1 MSDSV
6 NRVLPTEAMD
16 DSVAV
21 LMGELAAL
29 GQAAMCTVVADP
41 ADKDKECVILC
52 VRALDQL
59 NAEILRDSM
68 SEFIRSEFISQLSGG
83 MHRALLAPDGSKL
96 MAVDCAASIMRAI
109 ANDSA
114 GHGQS
119 LMMNP
124 PPEIK
129 QMRGMKGIAFGI
141 WTTAAKAVGIH
152 AAFDAI
158 LHRFAIDSRDATK
171 TDAGGPPTAG

>member
-1 MSDSV
+1 MADSV

-68 SEFIRSEFISQLSGG
+68 SEFISQLSGMGG

-96 MAVDCAASIMRAI
+96 TAVDYAASNFMRAI

-119 LMMNP
+119 LMMSP
-124 PPEIK
+124 PAEIK
-129 QMRGMKGIAFGI
+129 QMRGMKGVAFGL
-141 WTTAAKAVGIH
+141 WTSAAKAVGIH
-152 AAFDAI
+152 AALDAV
-158 LHRFAIDSRDATK
+158 LQRFAIDNRDATK
-171 TDAGGPPTAG
+171 TPAGGPPTAG